1 MEYNKRIDSYSV
13 FDKQSEGTRP
23 EERLRDVVVTYY
35 SNNEFFADSPVY
47 RKIPEERIKLAKEKL
62 FDHTLHNLNHE
73 RMVDVIP
80 FVTIVNE
87 VERIILNEK

>member
-1 MEYNKRIDSYSV
+1 LLLIIVITSSL
-13 FDKQSEGTRP
+13 QILQCTG
-23 EERLRDVVVTYY
+23 
-35 SNNEFFADSPVY
+35 
-47 RKIPEERIKLAKEKL
+47 KIPEERIKLAKEKL